1 MSSAVLFVSAIVCRR
16 LGINYLAFA
25 GVTKEEAMATTPQHI
40 AREPQPSMQVYQRA
54 EMLGDGVATGTKQ
67 PTNAVQHS
75 SIRAPVLHPCGTIL
89 PLPSKK
95 NKYTKIETNTLA
107 IIHRNKTA
115 VVNAILKSGCKPGH
129 RALYAHFP
137 KANQLYDAI
146 MVKALLK
153 DFEVG
158 NAEWKE
164 RVDLIARFEH
174 GPCTDTI
181 YAMCN
186 YFKDQHSDSIE
197 DDELT
202 AINASISDVHSPPMT
217 GEQESRTVVV
227 SPDAPSTCTD
237 ITEGSPSLPQVVP
250 MQVSM
255 VNDTSSS
262 TPASVLSP
270 IRSNACSCSDGC
282 SSTNVARP
290 IPIRTSASTAA
301 SAQRLPATS
310 NVAASVSTH
319 KRKAASL
326 DEEVVDIDADDS
338 LDKMAN
344 DALKFVFTLV
354 SQANPKM
361 KRSSI
366 ESMSEKVL
374 AKCLD
379 ISSSNTYIRVPQIR
393 ALSPTASDASKKE
406 YLRKK
411 VKQSKEI
418 MASYLPDDETN
429 AKVLQTLVGDF
440 GLFVC
445 KKEDMLIDIKE
456 IVTLRDLADMSTNA
470 IYRFKSGFEAL
481 HPLFKGLIFPS
492 MIKAKLGEFE
502 GSDNLSINAKMHKLV
517 VSKDGMKEKL
527 CAHMYLEE
535 PHKLVELLKDSSVM
549 DGTYQASET
558 FMKKKG
564 NQLEHKGKDA
574 FTFQTDKSADDI
586 NTSIKTINR
595 SGGNSQEHTHI
606 VCCTSGGACE
616 DYDNLKQTVYNHD
629 YPTQPFLQGLL
640 DDRYHMITINIT
652 GRQCQSF
659 MFMPTPSIEEAC
671 NNRPF
676 HVQLLQFDSIV
687 ESEGL
692 FADLDASAGG
702 PPEINIPLDVQ
713 NLFVRFVKSKGDDSV
728 AVGFQLLIG
737 HDVIHT
743 QQFRT
748 PMLLVDVQHSD
759 ISTTIT
765 QVVGFP
771 ANDGKQ
777 QHIISGNIHCAG
789 ICLCTSCT
797 CQREYGGIMSS
808 RLWGLHQQHH
818 GVQGPAFQDPPKRE
832 GDMSF
837 VACAERYDK
846 ETMGGAMR
854 PTKKQKREIT
864 ITCGNV
870 TKPPLLITPAKKNNM
885 DPLHVSAGTANHGL
899 EEMRKEIREVED
911 DEQFMVNARLA
922 KVDMDKLQAQLEL
935 TRPKALVVRNSPL
948 SWHPFTRQVS
958 SFEERSQL
966 KRRQLKNLKRGRRP

>member
-1 MSSAVLFVSAIVCRR
+1 MEQAVVS
-16 LGINYLAFA
+16 
-25 GVTKEEAMATTPQHI
+25 TSQHI
-40 AREPQPSMQVYQRA
+40 ARKPQAVNK
-54 EMLGDGVATGTKQ
+54 LGPPVVVQGDHALSPNAAQHGISTPKKI
-67 PTNAVQHS
+67 PT
-75 SIRAPVLHPCGTIL
+75 LHPCGTKLRL
-89 PLPSKK
+89 PASEK
-95 NKYTKIETNTLA
+95 NKYTKLEVNELA
-107 IIHRNKTA
+107 VIHRSKSR
-115 VVNAILKSGCKPGH
+115 VVNAINDSDCKPKVA
-129 RALYAHFP
+129 ALYRYFP
-137 KANQLYDAI
+137 KTNKLYEADMI
-146 MVKALLK
+146 KELLQN
-153 DFEVG
+153 FEVG
-158 NAEWKE
+158 SIEWKE
-164 RVDLIARFEH
+164 RVKDISIFEH
-174 GPCTDTI
+174 GPCIETMH
-181 YAMCN
+181 AMLG
-186 YFKDQHSDSIE
+186 YSDNQRSDPIE
-197 DDELT
+197 DAELT
-202 AINASISDVHSPPMT
+202 RINTAATNARSLSITD
-217 GEQESRTVVV
+217 EQESRILIV
-227 SPDAPSTCTD
+227 SPDDPSTCT
-237 ITEGSPSLPQVVP
+237 IIEKESPLLQPVVP
-250 MQVSM
+250 MQVSLM
-255 VNDTSSS
+255 NDS
-262 TPASVLSP
+262 LFRP
-270 IRSNACSCSDGC
+270 IESNECSCTDVC
-282 SSTNVARP
+282 LCTQVVRP
-290 IPIRTSASTAA
+290 IPIRRSTSTTASPQIPPLMNGL
-301 SAQRLPATS
+301 SS
-310 NVAASVSTH
+310 VATH

-338 LDKMAN
+338 LDEMAN

-411 VKQSKEI
+411 VKQSREI
-418 MASYLPDDETN
+418 MALYLPDDETN

-671 NNRPF
+671 DNRPF

-702 PPEINIPLDVQ
+702 PPEVNIPLDVQ

-777 QHIISGNIHCAG
+777 QHFISGNITVLGFVCVPPAP
-789 ICLCTSCT
+789 TRENTEESCPAVFGGSISSNMESRAQHSKIH
-797 CQREYGGIMSS
+797 QRE
-808 RLWGLHQQHH
+808 
-818 GVQGPAFQDPPKRE
+818 
-832 GDMSF
+832 
-837 VACAERYDK
+837 K
-846 ETMGGAMR
+846 ET
-854 PTKKQKREIT
+854 
-864 ITCGNV
+864 
-870 TKPPLLITPAKKNNM
+870 
-885 DPLHVSAGTANHGL
+885 
-899 EEMRKEIREVED
+899 
-911 DEQFMVNARLA
+911 
-922 KVDMDKLQAQLEL
+922 
-935 TRPKALVVRNSPL
+935 
-948 SWHPFTRQVS
+948 
-958 SFEERSQL
+958 
-966 KRRQLKNLKRGRRP
+966 